1 MSTVSANHEHCSI
14 YHGVFCSALNAYIL
28 HCNSK
33 NKRGSIKVIL
43 IFSFY
48 LLQTMVGGRQNSV
61 VIQKLQP
68 DTPYAITVS
77 SMYADGEGGR
87 MTGRGRTSK

>member
-1 MSTVSANHEHCSI
+1 
-14 YHGVFCSALNAYIL
+14 
-28 HCNSK
+28 
-33 NKRGSIKVIL
+33 
-43 IFSFY
+43 
-48 LLQTMVGGRQNSV
+48 MVGGRQNSV